1 MSTEE
6 IVRTKVQDDDVPIL
20 TVRQQREVLRLP
32 DRRRRLGRR
41 DASMLAIL
49 IGGGLRIGELV
60 RLRTQDVERGPS
72 GALLL
77 TVKTSKRRDGHR
89 RCVALLPPFV
99 RPVQG
104 YQVSA
109 RPGFWL
115 FEGRRGEHLSV
126 RAGQDAI
133 LKHLRRVRPDLRVH
147 DLRHTTITN
156 LLRASGGDVWLA
168 VNLAG
173 HSDSRQIIRVYGHHL
188 IRDAVRAAEYVAAAL
203 NRKKEAS

>member
-41 DASMLAIL
+41 DAALLAIL

-60 RLRTQDVERGPS
+60 RLRAQDVERGPS
-72 GALLL
+72 NAILL

-104 YQVSA
+104 YQSSA
-109 RPGFWL
+109 QPRYWL

-126 RAGQDAI
+126 RAAQDAV
-133 LKHLRRVRPDLRVH
+133 LHHVRRVRADLRVH
-147 DLRHTTITN
+147 DLRHTTITKN
-156 LLRASGGDVWLA
+156 GQKQIEWLSLF
-168 VNLAG
+168 VF
-173 HSDSRQIIRVYGHHL
+173 SFMKR
-188 IRDAVRAAEYVAAAL
+188 EYPIL
-203 NRKKEAS
+203 Y